1 MRKTLDR
8 IIGEKQSEAFK
19 NKILLQLLSVIC

>member
-8 IIGEKQSEAFK
+8 IIDEKQSEAFK
-19 NKILLQLLSVIC
+19 NTILLQLFSAIF

>member
-8 IIGEKQSEAFK
+8 IIDEKQSEAFK
-19 NKILLQLLSVIC
+19 NTILLQLLSAIF